1 MATVEREASYTLT
14 MAAALLVPV
23 ALALAASVFYATS
36 NILVRAGVGKS
47 SPTVALF
54 VSLSVNVV
62 ALWVTSLVVYDVT
75 VDIWAWR
82 YFILAGMFAPVL
94 GRLFNYHGIDKLGV
108 NLSIP
113 IVYTNPIVAVVLSM
127 AFLGERL
134 SVGAAVGGLVI
145 VLGGALLGTV
155 KGDEDG
161 EADNGDGGGGKT
173 RSFDRRYLLLPL
185 VGAFFYGASHV
196 IRKVGIDL
204 VSQPILAAAV
214 TTTASWFF
222 IALYFA
228 VGDRSPITRTDRRE
242 LVYFAGAGL
251 ATSVAI
257 PTIYLAYQLGRVV
270 IVTPVTNASP
280 LFVLLFSYLFFR
292 EEELFTPRV
301 FVGTGF
307 VVVGVVLLSLF
318 GGG

>member
-1 MATVEREASYTLT
+1 
-14 MAAALLVPV
+14 MAAVLLIPV

-62 ALWVTSLVVYDVT
+62 VLWAISLAVYDVSF
-75 VDIWAWR
+75 DLWPWR
-82 YFILAGMFAPVL
+82 YFVLAGVFAPVL
-94 GRLFNYHGIDKLGV
+94 GRLFNYRGIDKLGV

-113 IVYTNPIVAVVLSM
+113 IVYTNPIVAVALSM

-134 SVGAAVGGLVI
+134 SPGAAVGGLVI

-155 KGDEDG
+155 KG
-161 EADNGDGGGGKT
+161 GDGDETGR

-185 VGAFFYGASHV
+185 AGAFFYGASHV
-196 IRKVGIDL
+196 VRKVGIDL
-204 VSQPILAAAV
+204 VSKPILAAAV

-222 IALYFA
+222 IALFFA
-228 VGDRSPITRTDRRE
+228 VGDRSPIARTERRE
-242 LVYFAGAGL
+242 LGYFAAAGL
-251 ATSVAI
+251 ATS
-257 PTIYLAYQLGRVV
+257 V

-301 FVGTGF
+301 FAGTGF
-307 VVVGVVLLSLF
+307 VVVGVVVLSLF
-318 GGG
+318 AG